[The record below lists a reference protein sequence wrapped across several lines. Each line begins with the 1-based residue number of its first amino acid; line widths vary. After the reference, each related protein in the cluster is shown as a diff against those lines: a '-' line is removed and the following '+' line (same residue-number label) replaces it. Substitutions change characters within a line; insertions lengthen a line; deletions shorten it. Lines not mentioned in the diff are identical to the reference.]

1 MENTTRQISLLS
13 SSLAQEL
20 NCSEKTAQKVLSV
33 LFDCSAKAAV
43 EEIKKQE
50 ARKSKSKVTAVR
62 KILREYNRIRES
74 VACAV
79 TGTADVLENTEIQRL
94 MQQEESVKNRQV
106 RALALQAGKSSV
118 LLAQINSA
126 LKNLKRISQ
135 ASGKPA
141 QKRQYGLIY
150 YKYIA
155 GYGTQEILEK
165 FHIERTVY
173 YENLR
178 TAEETLALLMFGANS
193 AQEELYQPA

>member
-1 MENTTRQISLLS
+1 MKKNTAQIRLLS
-13 SSLAQEL
+13 SSLAQDL

-43 EEIKKQE
+43 EEIRKQE
-50 ARKSKSKVTAVR
+50 ARKSQSKVIAVR
-62 KILREYNRIRES
+62 KILRDYNRIRES
-74 VACAV
+74 IDCAV
-79 TGTADVLENTEIQRL
+79 TSTVDVLDNTEIQRL
-94 MQQEESVKNRQV
+94 MQREESVKNQQV
-106 RALALQAGKSSV
+106 RALALQTGKSSV
-118 LLAQINSA
+118 LLAQIDAA
-126 LKNLKRISQ
+126 LNKLKRISS

-155 GYGTQEILEK
+155 GYGTQEILEM

-178 TAEETLALLMFGANS
+178 AAEETLALMMFGADS
-193 AQEELYQPA
+193 AQEEMERTA